1 MSSFL
6 KPLKGA
12 RKGFQIK
19 PRGAGQNDRMR
30 DSISQNRLAAMGM
43 STPTPTPTPTPSST
57 NPKASDK
64 PSCPN
69 TSCPNPYAPV
79 TDGYCSACGREIDS
93 SNIVAEVQFGESS
106 SGAAVVHGSF
116 VGADQG
122 AATRN
127 LGSQYRRLGG
137 GLSDNR
143 EKTIREARN
152 MMIGFA
158 HQRKEIP
165 PSAVDAGI
173 QIFKLVMEDN
183 WLQGRGMDKVVP
195 MCLFT
200 ACRREARCKV
210 MLMDFAEL
218 SHIDY
223 FELGRVFKD
232 LNSIYSFQGNTVKSI
247 LPEDLIYRFCSKL
260 DFGDFTNKVAADAI
274 KLCQRMGLD
283 WMAMGRRPSG
293 ICGACI
299 LMAARMWN
307 FRRTALEVVH
317 VVKVTTHTIQQRL
330 DEFTVTESSDMTI
343 EDFLNKELVQSR
355 HDPPSFYKTTDEWKE
370 KMEREGRVKKRK
382 RVITD
387 INDDEIQQGS
397 EAGTPAPNGSIT
409 TPRASPAITNMP
421 PPPIPRPP
429 PDLSNLR
436 KVTEFLPRSYDSVEG
451 RKLVVP
457 FDPDNIPKPAPRKG
471 ADREISDGLNAENPE
486 ADTAVDELA
495 ASYGAEANADQDQE
509 VEEEATPQPEGRRRG
524 RKRAST
530 EPLLTFD
537 DEWVRDEAELEEQIN
552 EVMNDPHSDEH
563 AKALATAAHV
573 AHIKAEWARSL
584 LPQRELKM
592 DEIIGAD
599 EFADDPEV
607 QFCMLSPAESKMK
620 ESIWLHRNKDWL
632 RKKQE
637 KIYRKQME
645 ELGPPKRRRNR
656 VKKPRIGEGQLTP
669 ASTPGEAAK
678 EVLKKRV
685 TYSKRLNYDAVDR
698 LFSTSK
704 NKAAG
709 PGSVMSRDDSEA
721 VSRAESVE
729 DEGSP
734 PRGPLVSA
742 GEAANAAE
750 NDGNEEEQAADETYD
765 YDEQQQQ
772 PYYDEEGYDEGGYDE
787 TAYDQEDD
795 GGYEEYD

>member
-30 DSISQNRLAAMGM
+30 ESINQNRLAAMGM
-43 STPTPTPTPTPSST
+43 SSPTPTPTPTSASAKPT
-57 NPKASDK
+57 ASDK

-69 TSCPNPYAPV
+69 TNCPNPFAPV

-93 SNIVAEVQFGESS
+93 SNIVAEIQFGESS
-106 SGAAVVHGSF
+106 NGAAVVHGSF

-122 AATRN
+122 TATRN

-137 GLSDNR
+137 GLSDSR

-165 PSAVDAGI
+165 PSAVDAGV
-173 QIFKLVMEDN
+173 QIFKLIMEDN

-223 FELGRVFKD
+223 FELGHVFKD
-232 LNSIYSFQGNTVKSI
+232 LNEMYSFRGNIVKAI

-260 DFGDFTNKVAADAI
+260 DFGDLTNKVAADAI

-343 EDFLNKELVQSR
+343 EDFLNKEFIGSR
-355 HDPPSFYKTTDEWKE
+355 HDPPSFYKTTPEWKE
-370 KMEREGRVKKRK
+370 KMEKEGRVRKRK
-382 RVITD
+382 RVIDD
-387 INDDEIQQGS
+387 IDDDEFQQGS
-397 EAGTPAPNGSIT
+397 EAGTPAPKDSSA
-409 TPRASPAITNMP
+409 TPKASPAATNMP

-451 RKLVVP
+451 RELVIP
-457 FDPDNIPKPAPRKG
+457 FDPNNIPKPAPRKS
-471 ADREISDGLNAENPE
+471 ADRDISDGLNAENPE
-486 ADTAVDELA
+486 GDTAVDELA
-495 ASYGAEANADQDQE
+495 ATYGAEAIADLDQE
-509 VEEEATPQPEGRRRG
+509 IEEEATPEPGNRRRG
-524 RKRAST
+524 RKKAPA
-530 EPLLTFD
+530 EPLLNFD

-573 AHIKAEWARSL
+573 AHIK
-584 LPQRELKM
+584 
-592 DEIIGAD
+592 
-599 EFADDPEV
+599 V

-620 ESIWLHRNKDWL
+620 ESIWLHTNKEWL

-637 KIYRKQME
+637 KDYRKQME

-698 LFSTSK
+698 LFTSK
-704 NKAAG
+704 NKATG
-709 PGSVMSRDDSEA
+709 PGSVVSRDDSEA

-742 GEAANAAE
+742 NGTANAV
-750 NDGNEEEQAADETYD
+750 GNAGNEGEEEQAADETYD
-765 YDEQQQQ
+765 YDDQEQQQ
-772 PYYDEEGYDEGGYDE
+772 YYDEEVYDEGNYDE
-787 TAYDQEDD
+787 TGYDQDGDD